1 ISSERPYF
9 LGEGDHWRCRRTHA
23 LIGCGNWM
31 LAPRPGTTKRGAVPC
46 RRDDLA
52 RLANSSAFIKTHDG
66 RLGERIE
73 IELKANDCGRR
84 VGLHRQTVDADGVYR
99 EEIAVRVIARRW
111 AGAAVTGRAE
121 IGARL

>member
-1 ISSERPYF
+1 
-9 LGEGDHWRCRRTHA
+9 
-23 LIGCGNWM
+23 M

-52 RLANSSAFIKTHDG
+52 CAMSGAARLAHSSAFIKAHDG